1 MTTTVTVKTHA
12 WEVDVTPSDGSPT
25 VRVPAESEQ
34 TFHVH
39 SSADLL
45 IHEVQSGVQT
55 DSGGNGPPPHG

>member
-1 MTTTVTVKTHA
+1 MTTTITVKTHA
-12 WEVDVTPSDGSPT
+12 WEVDVTPSDTGTT

-45 IHEVQSGVQT
+45 IHEVQVST
-55 DSGGNGPPPHG
+55 DLSGGNGPPPHG